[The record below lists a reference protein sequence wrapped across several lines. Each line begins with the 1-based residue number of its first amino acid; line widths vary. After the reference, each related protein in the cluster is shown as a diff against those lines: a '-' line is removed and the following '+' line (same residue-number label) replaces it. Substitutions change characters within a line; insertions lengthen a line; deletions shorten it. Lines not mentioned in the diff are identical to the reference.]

1 MRRNEKIAIHCIRVI
16 GAQVAGT
23 NVYSRGRLDITIAEL
38 RKLYDTFTSRSIP
51 DRVKAQSAFLTRVIE
66 DPELLPLILD
76 AAIGNLEAVEVPKGA
91 SETEALR
98 EVQPP
103 VECMQRLRNGENP
116 IKVYREY
123 RRLTQ
128 GDLANRLGVSQPV
141 IGRLEA
147 SGTLN
152 CKLNTL
158 LRIAD
163 SLNVSPADLIPP
175 RGKARS

>member
-1 MRRNEKIAIHCIRVI
+1 MTRANLS
-16 GAQVAGT
+16 T
-23 NVYSRGRLDITIAEL
+23 RGRLDVTIAEL
-38 RKLYDTFTSRSIP
+38 RKLYDTFTSRSVP

-66 DPELLPLILD
+66 DPDLLPLILD
-76 AAIGNLEAVEVPKGA
+76 AAIGNLESVEPPEGS
-91 SETEALR
+91 SEPEVR
-98 EVQPP
+98 DEVQPP
-103 VECMQRLRNGENP
+103 LECLQRLRNGENP

-147 SGTLN
+147 SGTFN

-163 SLNVSPADLIPP
+163 SLNVSPAELIPT
-175 RGKARS
+175 RGKLRS

>member
-1 MRRNEKIAIHCIRVI
+1 MERNEKIAHHCTQVI
-16 GAQVAGT
+16 GAQMAEANLST
-23 NVYSRGRLDITIAEL
+23 RGRLDITIAEL
-38 RKLYDTFTSRSIP
+38 RKLYDTFTSRSVP

-76 AAIGNLEAVEVPKGA
+76 AAIGNLEAVKMPRVVKESKPAEGEKF
-91 SETEALR
+91 
-98 EVQPP
+98 P
-103 VECMQRLRNGENP
+103 VECLQRLRNGENP
-116 IKVYREY
+116 IKVFREH

-128 GDLANRLGVSQPV
+128 GDLADRLGVSQPV

-147 SGTLN
+147 AGTFN

-163 SLNVSPADLIPP
+163 SLDVSPAELIPP
-175 RGKARS
+175 RRRGQG